1 VIFDTDVLIW
11 VLRGNQKAAAI
22 VLEEGARAISIV
34 SSMELL
40 QGARNK
46 EDMAVIR
53 KFLAGFEPIPLS
65 AEISY
70 RAMLY
75 VEQHTL
81 RTSLSAMDALIAAT
95 AVERQQVFC
104 SGNVKHYAGIEGLD
118 LRRFRS

>member
-11 VLRGNQKAAAI
+11 VLRGNEKAAAL
-22 VLEEGARAISIV
+22 VQEDGARAVSIV

-46 EDMAVIR
+46 GEMTVIR

-70 RAMLY
+70 RALLY

-81 RTSLSAMDALIAAT
+81 KTSLSAIDALIAAT
-95 AVERQQVFC
+95 AVEWQQVLC
-104 SGNVKHYAGIEGLD
+104 SGNIKHYRQIDGLD
-118 LRRFRS
+118 LATFRP